1 MLKRLIFT
9 LSGTMLAVALMGS
22 VVFTGLSLSR
32 KLMGHWRVVMVY
44 DADVS
49 LAFPPF
55 TIELDKYGRVIG
67 RSGCG
72 TFTGKWSTGSGE
84 VRFQA
89 LVPSGCNC
97 GAQRSVE
104 EKLIKAMATAREHRV
119 ENNGLLLI
127 DHGRAVARLVPE
139 RT

>member
-72 TFTGKWSTGSGE
+72 TFTGKWSTGSG
-84 VRFQA
+84 
-89 LVPSGCNC
+89 
-97 GAQRSVE
+97 RSVSRPWSHRAA
-104 EKLIKAMATAREHRV
+104 IAGHSARSR
-119 ENNGLLLI
+119 
-127 DHGRAVARLVPE
+127 RS
-139 RT
+139 